1 MFGHKIMYIMKVT
14 AKTLSM
20 FIIFNLLQA
29 KGLSVVEYYQIPSLA
44 FSKINEDN
52 KPFASYVQ

>member
-29 KGLSVVEYYQIPSLA
+29 KGLLVVEYYQIPSLA
-44 FSKINEDN
+44 FSKVNEDN